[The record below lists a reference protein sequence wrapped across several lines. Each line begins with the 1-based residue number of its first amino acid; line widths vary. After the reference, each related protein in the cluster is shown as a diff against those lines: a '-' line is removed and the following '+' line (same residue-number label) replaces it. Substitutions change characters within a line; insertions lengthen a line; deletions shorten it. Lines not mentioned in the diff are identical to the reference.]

1 MNFYNAE
8 QKIGY
13 IDAFRNYFHTEK
25 ERKQRCVQLLWYA
38 GGEIYNRIGLPLKAL
53 PYYEEDLKIARKLSE
68 ESPTASNQRD
78 LSVSLYKLGNLY
90 LQLGHYQ
97 SAVDILQEAVD
108 GLDMVRM
115 QSQYMVREEEIQI
128 VESALHL
135 AQDCVEADS
144 RREELLKKLVLMD
157 ETTFA
162 TFLEEFSQAE
172 SMVLGHILDALE
184 GE

>member
-1 MNFYNAE
+1 M
-8 QKIGY
+8 KLG
-13 IDAFRNYFHTEK
+13 K
-25 ERKQRCVQLLWYA
+25 EEEA
-38 GGEIYNRIGLPLKAL
+38 LKA
-53 PYYEEDLKIARKLSE
+53 YEEDLKIARKLSE

-162 TFLEEFSQAE
+162 TFLGGFSQAE